1 MTELAKSLNISPY
14 PSSTFASVG
23 TAQVS
28 TQDILMLQHQAISEW
43 NLPGSRT
50 VVMGGGEQA
59 CGFPGLPGSFI
70 SKGGR
75 LRVRQEG
82 L

>member
-1 MTELAKSLNISPY
+1 
-14 PSSTFASVG
+14 
-23 TAQVS
+23 
-28 TQDILMLQHQAISEW
+28 MLEHQAISEW
-43 NLPGSRT
+43 NLPDSRT